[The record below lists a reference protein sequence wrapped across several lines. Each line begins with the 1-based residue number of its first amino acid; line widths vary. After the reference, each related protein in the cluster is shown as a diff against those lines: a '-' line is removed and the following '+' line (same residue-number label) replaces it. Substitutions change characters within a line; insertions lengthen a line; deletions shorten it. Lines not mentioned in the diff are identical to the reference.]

1 MRCRMICG
9 SPIFLHFYWP
19 LSHVKLRSLAAPW
32 RTPQRSCPA
41 LRRGPSADPP
51 PPLREEGRHRTGLG
65 RRSPCRLNVQDGS
78 DGSVAIRC
86 LFKEPQ
92 LKPTGLILVVFGHFF
107 WVATHI
113 GSLQT
118 SLAHRFGSEVAMHL
132 IHISGGR
139 HFLAPSRC
147 SVRKPLGFM
156 LAPTP
161 NKNQNSQ
168 SVGSKASITFFPCRS
183 GRFRISV
190 KVIDR
195 SQQNHLRLS
204 GLRNRV
210 ACVILNLHRLV

>member
-86 LFKEPQ
+86 LFKGPQ
-92 LKPTGLILVVFGHFF
+92 LKPTGLITLFLG
-107 WVATHI
+107 
-113 GSLQT
+113 GNS
-118 SLAHRFGSEVAMHL
+118 HRL
-132 IHISGGR
+132 
-139 HFLAPSRC
+139 
-147 SVRKPLGFM
+147 
-156 LAPTP
+156 TP
-161 NKNQNSQ
+161 N
-168 SVGSKASITFFPCRS
+168 ITGTSFWIRSCHAPNPHFRWQAFPSTVQMQRQETTGFHAGAYS
-183 GRFRISV
+183 
-190 KVIDR
+190 
-195 SQQNHLRLS
+195 
-204 GLRNRV
+204 
-210 ACVILNLHRLV
+210 